1 MHIHTYEVQFVEHG
15 HSRET
20 TVHIDAS
27 SAEEARSLVA
37 AAGIVGRVQLSRIRL
52 SDERRILS
60 RLDDIQMQL
69 AKVTRGGIIVS
80 PIKTIGLGIWW
91 AWLLGMAA
99 VLTIWIVLTL
109 LVFLGVSISKS
120 WPTPAPVPQ
129 QRAR

>member
-27 SAEEARSLVA
+27 SPEEARSLVA
-37 AAGIVGRVQLSRIRL
+37 PAGIVGRVQLSRIRL

-69 AKVTRGGIIVS
+69 AKVTRSGTIAS

-91 AWLLGMAA
+91 AWLLGMA
-99 VLTIWIVLTL
+99 VGLIIWITLTL
-109 LVFLGVSISKS
+109 LFFLGVSLSK
-120 WPTPAPVPQ
+120 PTFTPPPVPQ